1 LIFVHPELEHYQGM
15 ADLANKVLSINYMSS
30 KQVSGDPGAWYIALI
45 DDELAGMIQFDIYSR
60 EPEPKPGAIIMSV
73 AVDHAFRG
81 RGIATEM
88 ISHVI
93 DTELRPAE
101 VHDVYAYAWVPN
113 GKSSPNLKIP
123 LERNGFTPFQRL
135 EKHWYHE
142 PKTNQRCLY
151 CGWPCECDAVQ
162 YRLLINTKTTIIT
175 TGADGNGNAVHGHAE
190 SQNEKDNRGSSSNRH
205 DRDSASSS

>member
-1 LIFVHPELEHYQGM
+1 LIFVHPELEYYQGM
-15 ADLANKVLSINYMSS
+15 ADLANKVLSVNYMSS
-30 KQVSGDPGAWYIALI
+30 KQVSGDPGAWYVALI

-60 EPEPKPGAIIMSV
+60 EPESKPGAIIMSV

-93 DTELRPAE
+93 DTELRPAV

-162 YRLLINTKTTIIT
+162 YRLLINTETIIIT
-175 TGADGNGNAVHGHAE
+175 TGANNDAAVHGHAE